1 MRKGGKVMSVADI
14 IQIISSLGFPI
25 VACLGLGWYIVKKM
39 DKMSDVI
46 DNNTKALIMISQD
59 LKDQRKE

>member
-1 MRKGGKVMSVADI
+1 MSVADI

-59 LKDQRKE
+59 LKDQRNE

>member
-1 MRKGGKVMSVADI
+1 MSVADI

>member
-1 MRKGGKVMSVADI
+1 MSVADI

-59 LKDQRKE
+59 LKDHRKE